1 MWWAYFDVISVLS
14 GQPLAAM
21 SGAVRARFARD
32 YYSYLHMPMIAGIVL
47 FALGLR
53 TVTADVGEPLG
64 TIPAVA
70 LCGGLSLY
78 FFAHVALRVRVVRSI
93 RRATADRP
101 GWIGPGRLAAAIGML
116 ALIPAALALPAL
128 TALAL
133 VAALC
138 WALIVWDVFH
148 YREHRIEIRRARP

>member
-1 MWWAYFDVISVLS
+1 M
-14 GQPLAAM
+14 AAM
-21 SGAVRARFARD
+21 RGAVRARFARD

-53 TVTADVGEPLG
+53 MATADVGEPLG

-93 RRATADRP
+93 RRTTADRP

-116 ALIPAALALPAL
+116 ALIPAALALSAL

-133 VAALC
+133 VAGLC
-138 WALIVWDVFH
+138 WALIVWDVLH
-148 YREHRIEIRRARP
+148 YREHRVEVRRARP